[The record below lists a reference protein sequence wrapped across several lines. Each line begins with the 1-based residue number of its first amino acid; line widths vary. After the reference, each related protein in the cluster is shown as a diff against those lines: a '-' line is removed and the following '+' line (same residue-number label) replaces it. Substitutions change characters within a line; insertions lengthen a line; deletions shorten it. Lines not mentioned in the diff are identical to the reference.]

1 MSYLLQEISL
11 YLLVTFV
18 VGALYGWIVR
28 SLRAKQDN
36 KQYENQNNRRLEE
49 HEQALQA
56 LRAENES
63 LLNRIEQLEFLP
75 ASGGEEDWQDEYS
88 LDVIGDI
95 ESSTLKKLNDLNITT
110 TKQLWKQCDSDEA
123 VLDLAGKIAVE
134 DFAIQRW
141 VSIADL
147 LRVANIEADDA
158 ELLEATEI
166 YSMQDLAA
174 QKPGRLGEKLAKN
187 NEREKILNKL
197 PDESKL
203 AKWIEHAQ
211 HIVGLS

>member
-1 MSYLLQEISL
+1 MNYLLQEISL

-36 KQYENQNNRRLEE
+36 KQYEDQNNRRLEE

-88 LDVIGDI
+88 LDVIRDI
-95 ESSTLKKLNDLNITT
+95 ESSTLKKLNDLNIST
-110 TKQLWKQCDSDEA
+110 TKTTMEA
-123 VLDLAGKIAVE
+123 MW
-134 DFAIQRW
+134 FR
-141 VSIADL
+141 
-147 LRVANIEADDA
+147 
-158 ELLEATEI
+158 
-166 YSMQDLAA
+166 
-174 QKPGRLGEKLAKN
+174 
-187 NEREKILNKL
+187 
-197 PDESKL
+197 
-203 AKWIEHAQ
+203 
-211 HIVGLS
+211 